1 MTSFWQRLRDEAE
14 QRWYVPARTAEI
26 LFLVPLAGSLL
37 LLATA
42 PSRAL
47 FVGITH
53 EDGVLEWAE
62 VAAWLLVIPFALAMF
77 WHLWHD
83 DGRRWLAM
91 PYLLLA
97 LGAIFVT
104 GEEISW
110 GQRILG
116 IDTPSSIRS
125 ENEQGETT
133 LHNMRS
139 VHQEYRLALFL
150 VGAYGSIFVYAA
162 GDWVQR
168 RWPDAF
174 NLYLPPLFLTSG
186 FLVQA
191 IYRGMRLLWIHEPT
205 IYLWGFAEWP
215 EFCMPMAIAAFAV
228 LNLRRHRIDERA
240 PSEAAPAHR
249 DIAPEAGA
257 T

>member
-26 LFLVPLAGSLL
+26 FFLVPLAGSLL

-97 LGAIFVT
+97 LGAIFVM
-104 GEEISW
+104 GE
-110 GQRILG
+110 
-116 IDTPSSIRS
+116 
-125 ENEQGETT
+125 
-133 LHNMRS
+133 
-139 VHQEYRLALFL
+139 
-150 VGAYGSIFVYAA
+150 VGAA
-162 GDWVQR
+162 GQYSYVPGLTVQK
-168 RWPDAF
+168 
-174 NLYLPPLFLTSG
+174 
-186 FLVQA
+186 
-191 IYRGMRLLWIHEPT
+191 
-205 IYLWGFAEWP
+205 
-215 EFCMPMAIAAFAV
+215 AIAIAGGFTP
-228 LNLRRHRIDERA
+228 RA
-240 PSEAAPAHR
+240 NQESVDITR
-249 DIAPEAGA
+249 DINGKVMTGRVVTSDPLLPGDTVYVRERLF
-257 T
+257 